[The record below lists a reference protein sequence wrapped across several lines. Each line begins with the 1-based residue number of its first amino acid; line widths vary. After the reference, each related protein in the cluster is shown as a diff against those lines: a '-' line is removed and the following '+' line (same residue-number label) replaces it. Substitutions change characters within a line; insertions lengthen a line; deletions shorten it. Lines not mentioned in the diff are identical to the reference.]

1 MPIIHNKLM
10 GSFFRYIETIER
22 GHLMLLK
29 FKNGNIIELVESCG
43 VLFTTRKLSPQEN
56 QNCFNILSL

>member
-10 GSFFRYIETIER
+10 GSFFRYIETIEG
-22 GHLMLLK
+22 GHLVFLK

-43 VLFTTRKLSPQEN
+43 ILFTTRKLNPQEN
-56 QNCFNILSL
+56 QSCFNILSL

>member
-1 MPIIHNKLM
+1 MD
-10 GSFFRYIETIER
+10 SFFRYIETFER

-43 VLFTTRKLSPQEN
+43 GLFTAKKLNPQEN
-56 QNCFNILSL
+56 QSCFNILSL